1 MMFLRLAAFLLAF
14 FQAYAMGLGSAYDN
28 SFYGGLYSGINE
40 DLPQEQLVI
49 GGQREARMDPAWR
62 HIGLG
67 KRLYEDSGRWNLKA
81 NKGQR
86 TYAMIGLG
94 RR

>member
-14 FQAYAMGLGSAYDN
+14 FQAYAM
-28 SFYGGLYSGINE
+28 GINE